1 MSYSKKRIDY
11 NNTWPNHSIELT
23 AEQNFKN
30 ALDDSNLDQIFKPIH
45 LPLIEDVQFQ
55 RLLSFKIDIYE
66 QLPLRPDIAFDLAWR
81 TFEAYTTYFA
91 KSNRWTVSKSWK
103 ILNKS
108 CEDIFKNQ
116 INDET
121 VLKSVFEELLNLI
134 PLQATEFL
142 IKRIFETTSIAIKS
156 QQTQIKERVKDSLG
170 TDLYDAIESKYGGTN
185 FNATNQ
191 RNAALLLKTII
202 TGEEVNIL
210 GQKFKLDIEKISKFL
225 INGLLYT
232 YRNER
237 FHGDAFSPFKSSKAD
252 MKTYSVSYYYLI
264 TTYFF
269 IACLIY
275 RNYDSI
281 INITEVGEKLND
293 NNSRFKLIFE
303 NFLKK

>member
-11 NNTWPNHSIELT
+11 NNNWPNKNIEFT
-23 AEQNFKN
+23 AEQSFKN
-30 ALDDSNLDQIFKPIH
+30 ALNDKGLSQIFLPIH
-45 LPLIEDVQFQ
+45 LPLIEEFQFQ
-55 RLLSFKIDIYE
+55 RLLSFKIDIYD

-81 TFEAYTTYFA
+81 TFEAYTAYFA
-91 KSNRWTVSKSWK
+91 KSNNWRISKSWK

-116 INDET
+116 IKNNAI
-121 VLKSVFEELLNLI
+121 LKSAFEELSNII

-142 IKRIFETTSIAIKS
+142 IKRIFETTSNAIKS
-156 QQTQIKERVKDSLG
+156 QQTQIRERVTDSLG
-170 TDLYDAIESKYGGTN
+170 ADLYVAIENKYGGAN
-185 FNATNQ
+185 FSAENQ
-191 RNAALLLKTII
+191 RKAALLLKTII
-202 TGEEVNIL
+202 SGKEVNIS
-210 GQKFKLDIEKISKFL
+210 GKKFKLDTDEIMKLL

-269 IACLIY
+269 IVCLIY
-275 RNYDSI
+275 KNYETI
-281 INITEVGEKLND
+281 IDLTEICEKLND
-293 NNSRFKLIFE
+293 NNNRFKLIFE
-303 NFLKK
+303 RFLKK